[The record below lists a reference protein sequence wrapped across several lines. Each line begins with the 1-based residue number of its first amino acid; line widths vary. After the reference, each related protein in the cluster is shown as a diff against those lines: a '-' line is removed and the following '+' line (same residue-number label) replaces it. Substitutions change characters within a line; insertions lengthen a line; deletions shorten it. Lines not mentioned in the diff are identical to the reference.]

1 MRRARQW
8 TVIGLGGGMLTAVLL
23 VAFGAMR
30 PVGGPWDQRLAG
42 QRPQQAEA
50 APSQA
55 YAPLATVRLA
65 VEGMVCYG

>member
-1 MRRARQW
+1 MKRARQW
-8 TVIGLGGGMLTAVLL
+8 TMIGLGGGMLTAVLL

-30 PVGGPWDQRLAG
+30 PTGGLWDQRLIG
-42 QRPQQAEA
+42 QSAQQAEA

-55 YAPLATVRLA
+55 NAPLATVRLA